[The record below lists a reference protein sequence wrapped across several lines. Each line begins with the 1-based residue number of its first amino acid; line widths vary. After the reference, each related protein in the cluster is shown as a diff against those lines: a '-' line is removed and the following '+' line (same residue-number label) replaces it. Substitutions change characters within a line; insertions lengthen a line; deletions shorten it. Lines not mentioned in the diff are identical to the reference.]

1 MLNYRIPLL
10 AAALLALPVTATA
23 TSHADEVSVQQLI
36 AQIEALSN
44 RVKELEANS
53 MEFQKETSA
62 QLDEVVA
69 ESASTS
75 PRNGH
80 SASAWAENIKLK
92 GDFRYRMENIDQ
104 QGSAERNRQRI
115 RARAA
120 IVAKPR
126 YGLELGLGF
135 ATGGDD
141 PVSTNQTLGGGGSS
155 KGINLDLA
163 YFKYS
168 GLGNTEIMAGKFQNV
183 LFQPSKDQMLWD
195 DDWRPEGFGFSWDSE
210 LWFTNAM
217 GTWIES
223 DSKSS
228 NSEFSYVLQAGIDKQ
243 FDSGS
248 KLTAGVTYTDFSTAG
263 KDSFFGD
270 DDDFFGNSFDPD
282 TNTYLYNYEDVEIFA
297 DYSFALG
304 GHATSIFIDYVI
316 NLDARQFDTGY
327 ALGFNIGSAKDAGT
341 WKFGWMYKDI
351 EADAVFGLLTDSDFA
366 GGGADGKGHVFKSSY
381 AIARS
386 WNANMTYFMNE
397 AGSNAGFEKD
407 YDRLQLDMSFKY

>member
-10 AAALLALPVTATA
+10 AAVMLALPGTASA
-23 TSHADEVSVQQLI
+23 TSQSDEVSVQQLI

-44 RVKELEANS
+44 RVKELEADS
-53 MEFQKETSA
+53 REFQKETSA

-69 ESASTS
+69 ESASTKYTQ
-75 PRNGH
+75 

-120 IVAKPR
+120 IVAKSR
-126 YGLELGLGF
+126 GGLELALGF

-141 PVSTNQTLGGGGSS
+141 PVSINQTLGGGGST
-155 KGINLDLA
+155 KGVNLDLA

-168 GLGNTEIMAGKFQNV
+168 GLGDTKIMAGKIKNI

-195 DDWRPEGFGFSWDSE
+195 GDWRPEGIGFSWDSE
-210 LWFTNAM
+210 LWFANAM

-223 DSKSS
+223 DSKRA
-228 NSEFSYVLQAGIDKQ
+228 NSEFSYVLQAGINKQ
-243 FDSGS
+243 FNSGS
-248 KLTAGVTYTDFSTAG
+248 RLTAGMAYTDFSTAG
-263 KDSFFGD
+263 KGSFFGD
-270 DDDFFGNSFDPD
+270 NDDFFDNSFDPN
-282 TNTYLYNYEDVEIFA
+282 TKTYLYNYEDVEVFA

-304 GHATSIFIDYVI
+304 DHAVSLFMDYVT
-316 NLDARQFDTGY
+316 NLDAGQFDTGY
-327 ALGFNIGSAKDAGT
+327 ALGFNIGSAKAAGT
-341 WKFGWMYKDI
+341 WKFGWMYKNI

-366 GGGADGKGHVFKSSY
+366 GGGTDGKGHVFKSSY

-386 WNANMTYFMNE
+386 WNANMTYFMND